1 MQNILSLLEIA
12 KSSAVKAGTFLKRSF
27 YSTQETL
34 FNEGREIKLKIDHDS
49 EEIILK
55 SITSQ
60 SNLPILS
67 EESGILGNLSN
78 KFWVV
83 DPLDGSSNYF
93 RKIPICAVSVA
104 LIDQTK
110 PVLGVIYDFMND
122 KLFYG
127 AKNQGAFCNK
137 QPISVSKTN
146 EISMGTIMTGIPA
159 KYEYSDEEF
168 SNIIQLFQNWKKI
181 RMIGSAA
188 IANTYVANGCAD
200 YYQEND
206 TFLWDIAAGAIIV
219 EEAGGQAILSQVKSD
234 FRVDAKFSNGVL

>member
-1 MQNILSLLEIA
+1 
-12 KSSAVKAGTFLKRSF
+12 
-27 YSTQETL
+27 
-34 FNEGREIKLKIDHDS
+34 
-49 EEIILK
+49 
-55 SITSQ
+55 
-60 SNLPILS
+60 
-67 EESGILGNLSN
+67 
-78 KFWVV
+78 
-83 DPLDGSSNYF
+83 
-93 RKIPICAVSVA
+93 
-104 LIDQTK
+104 
-110 PVLGVIYDFMND
+110 MND

-159 KYEYSDEEF
+159 KHKYSDEEF
-168 SNIIQLFQNWKKI
+168 SNMIQLFQNWKKI
-181 RMIGSAA
+181 RMIGSA

-234 FRVDAKFSNGVL
+234 FESMLSFQMGIMSLRCGIYGRFH